1 MEELKI
7 IERIKKGKYTAEI
20 VPMEQGL
27 YLFRVYSDS
36 DGIQYVAR
44 CTKSIQT
51 AYSWLVH
58 ELVEW

>member
-1 MEELKI
+1 MEKLEI
-7 IERIKKGKYTAEI
+7 IDRVKKGKYTAEI
-20 VPMEQGL
+20 VQMEQGL

-36 DGIQYVAR
+36 DSIQYVAR

-51 AYSWLVH
+51 AYSWLVR